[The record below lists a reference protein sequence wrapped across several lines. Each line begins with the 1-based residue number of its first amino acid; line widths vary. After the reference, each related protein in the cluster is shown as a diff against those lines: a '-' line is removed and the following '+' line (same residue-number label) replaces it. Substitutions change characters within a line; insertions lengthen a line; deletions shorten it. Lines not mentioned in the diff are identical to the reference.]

1 MKAKTDDNPEEGGV
15 GGSVSSE
22 MMTGNDDNNAK
33 KCLFTKKGVCQEH
46 LVPGKKLVIPSKVW
60 KDRGGGR
67 GFGYVSKKSTR
78 YICMVEKN
86 LRRASNISTR
96 DVIDVNK
103 AGQRNNNILG
113 AAGIMVPGNIL
124 EPSRTNSISSEESEK
139 R

>member
-1 MKAKTDDNPEEGGV
+1 
-15 GGSVSSE
+15 
-22 MMTGNDDNNAK
+22 
-33 KCLFTKKGVCQEH
+33 
-46 LVPGKKLVIPSKVW
+46 
-60 KDRGGGR
+60 
-67 GFGYVSKKSTR
+67 
-78 YICMVEKN
+78 MVEKN

>member
-60 KDRGGGR
+60 KDRGGG
-67 GFGYVSKKSTR
+67 VVDLVM
-78 YICMVEKN
+78 C
-86 LRRASNISTR
+86 
-96 DVIDVNK
+96 
-103 AGQRNNNILG
+103 QRNLPDTSAWWRKTCAEHPIFL
-113 AAGIMVPGNIL
+113 L
-124 EPSRTNSISSEESEK
+124 EM
-139 R
+139 